1 MTVNRCKKL
10 ILPHMFVS
18 AVHCQPGTQC
28 YFHCETC
35 SGSAED
41 EQISEFIAVPI
52 MMTGMHVAC
61 SNKL

>member
-10 ILPHMFVS
+10 ILRHMFEL
-18 AVHCQPGTQC
+18 AVHCQPGMQC

-41 EQISEFIAVPI
+41 EPILTSEFIAVPI
-52 MMTGMHVAC
+52 MMTGMHVART
-61 SNKL
+61 N